1 MITEKEAMQIMGDNA
16 QEYIE
21 AKKNGEIEPL
31 KPLEYYNY
39 IMRGIPPYYI
49 RIGLETYYGTREE
62 AIELGVMRDP
72 NKPLTLRER
81 ITEKIQNWHS
91 RMAVWH
97 ERRSIGLR

>member
-1 MITEKEAMQIMGDNA
+1 M
-16 QEYIE
+16 QEYT
-21 AKKNGEIEPL
+21 L
-31 KPLEYYNY
+31 YYPEELPNFY
-39 IMRGIPPYYI
+39 EENPDESPIFVIWYGKQYYC
-49 RIGLETYYGTREE
+49 TRET
-62 AIELGVMRDP
+62 AIELGIMRDP